1 MSRHQ
6 QLNVTSEEKA
16 NLLDFFTKMKS
27 DFDTKAETSFI
38 ASIPKSILSHYF
50 IALSNIITR
59 QALVE
64 CKAANDMTKLFQY
77 QIDIAG
83 ELEVTG
89 EASDAESYGGV
100 SS

>member
-1 MSRHQ
+1 MSRDQ
-6 QLNVTSEEKA
+6 QLNVTLLNVTSEEKA

-59 QALVE
+59 QALVGNA
-64 CKAANDMTKLFQY
+64 KLKMT
-77 QIDIAG
+77 
-83 ELEVTG
+83 
-89 EASDAESYGGV
+89 
-100 SS
+100 